1 VEYQE
6 RPAEAAEIFARAD
19 RFAAVEET
27 AEGWEFEMTDGS
39 EPREV
44 MAALSRLGELP
55 TRFERV
61 QRSLHEIFVERVG
74 AQAAAP
80 RKLEVAH
87 A

>member
-1 VEYQE
+1 
-6 RPAEAAEIFARAD
+6 
-19 RFAAVEET
+19 
-27 AEGWEFEMTDGS
+27 
-39 EPREV
+39 
-44 MAALSRLGELP
+44 MAALSRLDELP